1 MMSDQTPIPSPP
13 EEEIVHAEIVMPT
26 ESPPPLLGGVRVIRR
41 PPRIWPVFLVLMISV
56 FVQIGAVGL
65 AAVLGA
71 VARVGMIE
79 SASDLQFAF
88 REAVNA
94 PEYVLTT
101 AALTM
106 AGFAL
111 LAGGATWMEGERLD
125 ERLRLFRP
133 VASPSLLILSFIGI
147 LSLQLA
153 FLAATQLQMFPD
165 SELLEEIFSKVKA
178 MGPVGRLTA
187 ILFIGVAPGICEE
200 VLFRGY
206 VQTGLTRRWG
216 PWRGAL
222 VTAILFGAM
231 HLNFLQGAFATLLGL
246 YLGLLTERTGSVI
259 PAMILH
265 GTNNVLA
272 TVMAIGNWQLTFA
285 QPEIVLGAAFA
296 VMVITEYVVAAPL
309 LRAGLNPLPTRPNS

>member
-1 MMSDQTPIPSPP
+1 MMSDQTPIPGPP
-13 EEEIVHAEIVMPT
+13 KEEIVHAEIVVPT
-26 ESPPPLLGGVRVIRR
+26 ETPRALPGDVRVIRR
-41 PPRIWPVFLVLMISV
+41 HPRIWPVFLVLALSL

-65 AAVLGA
+65 AAVLGVVMRA
-71 VARVGMIE
+71 GMIE
-79 SASDLQFAF
+79 SASDLQFAL
-88 REAVNA
+88 REAVDA
-94 PEYVLTT
+94 PEYILTT

-111 LAGGATWMEGERLD
+111 LAGAATWIEGEKLH

-133 VASPSLLILSFIGI
+133 VASPTLLILAFIGV

-153 FLAATQLQMFPD
+153 FVAATQLKIFPESD
-165 SELLEEIFSKVKA
+165 LLEEMFAKINA
-178 MGPVGRLTA
+178 MGPLGRLAA

-206 VQTGLTRRWG
+206 VQTGLSRRWG

-222 VTAILFGAM
+222 VTAVLFGTM

-259 PAMILH
+259 PAMVLH
-265 GTNNVLA
+265 GMNNVLA
-272 TVMAIGNWQLTFA
+272 TVMAIGNWEPSFA
-285 QPEIVLGAAFA
+285 QPQIVLGAAFA

-309 LRAGLNPLPTRPNS
+309 LRSGLHSLPSKPNP

>member
-1 MMSDQTPIPSPP
+1 MMSDQTPIPGPP
-13 EEEIVHAEIVMPT
+13 KEEIVHAEIVVPT
-26 ESPPPLLGGVRVIRR
+26 ETPRPLPGDVRVMRR
-41 PPRIWPVFLVLMISV
+41 QPRIWPVFLVLALSL

-65 AAVLGA
+65 AAVLGVVMRA
-71 VARVGMIE
+71 GMIE
-79 SASDLQFAF
+79 SASDLQFAL
-88 REAVNA
+88 REAVDA
-94 PEYVLTT
+94 PEYILTT

-111 LAGGATWMEGERLD
+111 LAGAATWIEGEKLH

-133 VASPSLLILSFIGI
+133 VASPTLLILAFIGV

-153 FLAATQLQMFPD
+153 FVAATQLKIFPESD
-165 SELLEEIFSKVKA
+165 LLEEMFAKINA
-178 MGPVGRLTA
+178 MGPLGRLAA

-206 VQTGLTRRWG
+206 VQAGLSRRWG

-222 VTAILFGAM
+222 VTAVLFGTM

-259 PAMILH
+259 PAMVLH
-265 GTNNVLA
+265 GMNNVLA
-272 TVMAIGNWQLTFA
+272 TVMAIGNWEPSFA
-285 QPEIVLGAAFA
+285 HPQIVLGAAFA

-309 LRAGLNPLPTRPNS
+309 LRSGLHSLPSKSNS

>member
-1 MMSDQTPIPSPP
+1 MMSDQTPIPGPP
-13 EEEIVHAEIVMPT
+13 EEVVHAEIVVPT
-26 ESPPPLLGGVRVIRR
+26 ETPRPLPGDVRVMRR
-41 PPRIWPVFLVLMISV
+41 QPRIWPVFLVLALSL

-65 AAVLGA
+65 AAILGVVMRA
-71 VARVGMIE
+71 GMIE
-79 SASDLQFAF
+79 SASDLQFAL
-88 REAVNA
+88 REAVDA
-94 PEYVLTT
+94 PEYILTT

-111 LAGGATWMEGERLD
+111 LAGAATWFEGEKLH

-133 VASPSLLILSFIGI
+133 VASPTLLILAFIGV

-153 FLAATQLQMFPD
+153 FVAATQLKIFPESD
-165 SELLEEIFSKVKA
+165 LLEEMFAKINA
-178 MGPVGRLTA
+178 MGPLGRLAA

-206 VQTGLTRRWG
+206 VQTGLSRRWG

-222 VTAILFGAM
+222 VTAVLFGTM

-259 PAMILH
+259 PAMVLH
-265 GTNNVLA
+265 GMNNVLA
-272 TVMAIGNWQLTFA
+272 TVMAIGNWEPSFA
-285 QPEIVLGAAFA
+285 QPQIVLGAAFA

-309 LRAGLNPLPTRPNS
+309 LRSGLHSLPSKSNS

>member
-1 MMSDQTPIPSPP
+1 MMSDQTPIPGPA
-13 EEEIVHAEIVMPT
+13 EEEIVRAEIVVPA
-26 ESPPPLLGGVRVIRR
+26 EGFPPLPRAVPVVLRQ
-41 PPRIWPVFLVLMISV
+41 PRIWPVFLVLALSL

-65 AAVLGA
+65 AAVLGVMVRA
-71 VARVGMIE
+71 GMIE
-79 SASDLQFAF
+79 SASDLQFVF
-88 REAVNA
+88 REAVDA
-94 PEYVLTT
+94 PEYLLTT

-111 LAGGATWMEGERLD
+111 LAGGATWIEGERLH

-133 VASPSLLILSFIGI
+133 VASPGLLILSFIGV

-153 FLAATQLQMFPD
+153 FVAATQLKIFPESD
-165 SELLEEIFSKVKA
+165 LLEEMFSKINA
-178 MGPVGRLTA
+178 MGPLGRLA
-187 ILFIGVAPGICEE
+187 AVLFIGVAPGICEE

-206 VQTGLTRRWG
+206 VQTGLSRRWG

-222 VTAILFGAM
+222 VTAVLFGAM

-259 PAMILH
+259 PAMLLH
-265 GTNNVLA
+265 GMNNVLA
-272 TVMAIGNWQLTFA
+272 TIMAIGNWEPSFG
-285 QPEIVLGAAFA
+285 QPQIVLGAAFA

-309 LRAGLNPLPTRPNS
+309 LRAGLHSVPSRSNS